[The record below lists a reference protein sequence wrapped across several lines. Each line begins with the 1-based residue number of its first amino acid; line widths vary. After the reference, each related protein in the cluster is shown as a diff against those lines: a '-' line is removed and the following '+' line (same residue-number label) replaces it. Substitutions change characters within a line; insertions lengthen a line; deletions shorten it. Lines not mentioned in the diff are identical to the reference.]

1 MVAKGLCKLSVSAR
15 WLLSMSRGEQQ
26 RGGGSVPGPHHART
40 LRPWAAFTLGGA
52 PGGAWLCWVRGRR
65 GVMVCPGGGAGVEL
79 GLVGAKHVGIPMAWA
94 PVPTH
99 STAPMGDL
107 KWVPPPLCASVSP
120 PEPWCAVGLAVRAG
134 RAPGG
139 RGSAWASRT
148 GAPWKLVSA
157 LPLPPASARLR
168 ATVPTHLAGPVGS
181 GVSEAAG

>member
-1 MVAKGLCKLSVSAR
+1 MARGSIMPERSTRGLR
-15 WLLSMSRGEQQ
+15 LL
-26 RGGGSVPGPHHART
+26 
-40 LRPWAAFTLGGA
+40 WGGA

-65 GVMVCPGGGAGVEL
+65 GVMVCRGGGAGVEL

-99 STAPMGDL
+99 STDPMGDL
-107 KWVPPPLCASVSP
+107 EWVPPPLCASVSP
-120 PEPWCAVGLAVRAG
+120 PEPWCAEGLAVRAG

-139 RGSAWASRT
+139 RGSAWSWRT

-181 GVSEAAG
+181 GVLEAAG